1 MLKSKNLGLNTA
13 KNIIVVFKNHNK
25 ILLFSNVFSGG
36 LARGGEGGGAY
47 PLEFK
52 RGQQLI
58 PSI

>member
-1 MLKSKNLGLNTA
+1 M
-13 KNIIVVFKNHNK
+13 
-25 ILLFSNVFSGG
+25 LFSNVFNGG

-52 RGQQLI
+52 RGQQSI